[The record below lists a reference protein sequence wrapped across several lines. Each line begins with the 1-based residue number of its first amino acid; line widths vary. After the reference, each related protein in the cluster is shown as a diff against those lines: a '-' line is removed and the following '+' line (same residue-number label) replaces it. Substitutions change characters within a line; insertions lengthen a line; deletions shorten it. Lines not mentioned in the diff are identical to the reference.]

1 MKYKDIKTRV
11 CVDAI
16 NAKVDQL
23 TYDSEDDR
31 NEAADNELIKYF
43 GGDVDETPAGKE
55 ALFQLFLDNLDYTV
69 LTECIEGYMCEPHI
83 KLPLYD

>member
-1 MKYKDIKTRV
+1 MKILKTRV

-43 GGDVDETPAGKE
+43 GNCVEETLLEK
-55 ALFQLFLDNLDYTV
+55 
-69 LTECIEGYMCEPHI
+69 
-83 KLPLYD
+83 KLCSSCSLII